1 MEKKY
6 LWQNENWPHF
16 KWQPE
21 KLINPLLELHTNQ
34 GILQGQMRAL
44 GFTVQSASTLERY
57 TKEIKKSFEIE
68 GISISENSLR
78 SSIARK
84 LGLENVILSNGGHI
98 EKPHAHIDSIV
109 NVITDAVQNCNQPL
123 TEQRLFQWHKNL
135 FGNPKGNI
143 GFNGLYS
150 IKVGEY
156 RTDEEGSMRIISGYG
171 KNEKIHFEAP
181 PAKCISQEMKRF
193 LAWINDSDKNQNL
206 NSVIKS
212 AISHLYFVEIHPF
225 EDGNGRLARVISD
238 MILCR
243 GNNFSE
249 EQVHVFCES
258 TSLYGTHIPTDHL
271 FSVSAQLCKE
281 RKQYYAMLQSVENSQ
296 NLDITQWLLW
306 YVGCMNRAVLSVLQE
321 LDKTIQRKNFWAK
334 AEQNPINERQRKI
347 LQKLLENFKGKMTSS
362 KYAKICKCSQDTV
375 SRDIE
380 KLISYGIFTKSQA
393 GGRSTEYF
401 LNDRF

>member
-150 IKVGEY
+150 TKVGEY

-321 LDKTIQRKNFWAK
+321 LDKTIQRKNFWEK

-362 KYAKICKCSQDTV
+362 KYAKICKCSQDTA

>member
-212 AISHLYFVEIHPF
+212 AISHLYFVEIYPF

-321 LDKTIQRKNFWAK
+321 LDKTIQRKNFWEK

-362 KYAKICKCSQDTV
+362 KYAKICKCSQDTA